1 MCIGIGIHR
10 GKKSAGYN
18 ITSTVGCIEIGMV
31 LWKVLEKAR
40 LENVL
45 DEQVSRGIG
54 EREDFFDTGRYSVV
68 CTT

>member
-1 MCIGIGIHR
+1 M
-10 GKKSAGYN
+10 
-18 ITSTVGCIEIGMV
+18 GCIEIGMV

-45 DEQVSRGIG
+45 DEQVSRGTG
-54 EREDFFDTGRYSVV
+54 EREDFFDTWRYSVV